1 VENFNQELLT
11 SLVGQSLQVCA
22 VNDPTELTQLKV
34 SDVTEGKVKTTEFSS
49 FCIELIG
56 DPQVQLPQG
65 TYVVKHHKFGEQT
78 LFMTIHAED
87 QYQIV
92 ISHKN
97 AVSNQ

>member
-11 SLVGQSLQVCA
+11 SLVGQSLH
-22 VNDPTELTQLKV
+22 
-34 SDVTEGKVKTTEFSS
+34 GKAKTTEFSS
-49 FCIELIG
+49 FCIGLIG

-65 TYVVKHHKFGEQT
+65 TYVVKHHKFGEQS

>member
-1 VENFNQELLT
+1 MEDFNQELLR
-11 SLVGQSLQVCA
+11 SLVGQTLHICSANNL
-22 VNDPTELTQLKV
+22 TELTQLKV
-34 SDVTEGKVKTTEFSS
+34 SEVKEGKTKTTEFSS

-56 DPQVQLPQG
+56 DPHVQLPQG
-65 TYVVKHHKFGEQT
+65 TYLVKHHKFGEQS
-78 LFMTIHAED
+78 LFMTIHAAD